1 MSGIGVNQ
9 DLIATLG
16 ETEMNLRRE
25 EVLRQINGAQVGTW
39 ADLREVAQ
47 PAKPNYNP
55 NA

>member
-1 MSGIGVNQ
+1 MSGKGVNQ

-25 EVLRQINGAQVGTW
+25 EVVRQINGTQVATW
-39 ADLREVAQ
+39 ADLKELAQ

-55 NA
+55 NP